1 MGFFHM
7 KGIDS
12 QTSSYVMYK
21 VRTCGNKYF
30 AICALTQAKRFVSV
44 TRFKHA
50 NVTLGL
56 METKV
61 NNPYNY

>member
-1 MGFFHM
+1 MSLVRYTDVFFHL

-30 AICALTQAKRFVSV
+30 AICTLTPAKPFVFV
-44 TRFKHA
+44 TIS
-50 NVTLGL
+50 
-56 METKV
+56 
-61 NNPYNY
+61 